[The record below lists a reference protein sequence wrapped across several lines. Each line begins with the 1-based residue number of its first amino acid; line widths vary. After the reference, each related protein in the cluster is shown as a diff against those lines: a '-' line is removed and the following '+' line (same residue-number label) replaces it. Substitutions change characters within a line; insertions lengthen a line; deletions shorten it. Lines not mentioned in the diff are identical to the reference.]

1 MQDPLLYIYIY
12 GIIWLIYIYIWIISN
27 LISGMHI
34 QEFSHS
40 GLRKLQIAQ
49 AVALPVWTTSTL
61 NRLRQGKC
69 SPLESLKQPLLMDE
83 KGGLVLTDHS
93 PTNGWLIWS
102 YPNKPISSTNGSLI
116 YDTNLSTNLKNRNIY
131 SPANDSFAA
140 GDLLC
145 HVKGSRVCP
154 TVLHLGSWNHVIFLH
169 PFCVGPIWVDM
180 WAYLR
185 GIYLKKW
192 QHTTVTKLVSN

>member
-1 MQDPLLYIYIY
+1 
-12 GIIWLIYIYIWIISN
+12 
-27 LISGMHI
+27 MHI

-116 YDTNLSTNLKNRNIY
+116 YDTNLSTNLKIGIFIHQPMTHLPREIW
-131 SPANDSFAA
+131 FATSKVQGFVLQSYTWEA
-140 GDLLC
+140 GTMLFFST
-145 HVKGSRVCP
+145 HF
-154 TVLHLGSWNHVIFLH
+154 VLGQS
-169 PFCVGPIWVDM
+169 G
-180 WAYLR
+180 
-185 GIYLKKW
+185 
-192 QHTTVTKLVSN
+192 